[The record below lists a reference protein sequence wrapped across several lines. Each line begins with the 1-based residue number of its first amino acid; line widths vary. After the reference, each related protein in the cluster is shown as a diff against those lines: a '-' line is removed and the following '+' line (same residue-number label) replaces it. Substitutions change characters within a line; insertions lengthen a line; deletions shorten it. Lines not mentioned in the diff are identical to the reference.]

1 MKQQKAPLTR
11 LDRILT
17 GIGIALCVLLIPCL
31 IINVTMIIQ
40 SYVNED
46 EVPSFLGVTPLIV
59 LSGSME
65 PKIHEGELIFSTD
78 ISPEDVREE
87 MVISFFDPLS
97 TTGTIVTHKVVEI
110 IENEDGTRSFRT
122 FRKYLANNA
131 SRYGIANIEF
141 EGCNYILF
149 RMDKAD
155 GRELVAGLAERVKR
169 EGINTAELVGHN
181 ELPLFE
187 KYDTYIPGDLLRK
200 AYAADRLRPDEAET
214 RILEIERGY
223 END

>member
-1 MKQQKAPLTR
+1 
-11 LDRILT
+11 
-17 GIGIALCVLLIPCL
+17 
-31 IINVTMIIQ
+31 MIIQ

-87 MVISFFDPLS
+87 MVISFFDTLS

-122 FRKYLANNA
+122 RGINNSSNDSALVPEKNLVGRYRFGIPLAGYVAMFMQSTPGLVVCVAVPLVLFIGYDMLRRRKYDK
-131 SRYGIANIEF
+131 SKSED
-141 EGCNYILF
+141 
-149 RMDKAD
+149 MDA
-155 GRELVAGLAERVKR
+155 LM
-169 EGINTAELVGHN
+169 AELEALRAKQN
-181 ELPLFE
+181 TT
-187 KYDTYIPGDLLRK
+187 DSDLTPK
-200 AYAADRLRPDEAET
+200 E
-214 RILEIERGY
+214 
-223 END
+223 

>member
-46 EVPSFLGVTPLIV
+46 ELPSFLGVTPLIV

-122 FRKYLANNA
+122 RGINNNA
-131 SRYGIANIEF
+131 NDSA
-141 EGCNYILF
+141 
-149 RMDKAD
+149 
-155 GRELVAGLAERVKR
+155 LVPEK
-169 EGINTAELVGHN
+169 NLVGRYRFGI
-181 ELPLFE
+181 PL
-187 KYDTYIPGDLLRK
+187 
-200 AYAADRLRPDEAET
+200 A
-214 RILEIERGY
+214 GY
-223 END
+223 VAMFMQSTTGLIV

>member
-31 IINVTMIIQ
+31 IVNVTMIIQ

-122 FRKYLANNA
+122 RGINNNANDSALVPEKNLVGRYRFGIPLAGYVAMFMQSTPGLVVCVAVPLVLFIGYDMLRRRKYDK
-131 SRYGIANIEF
+131 SKSED
-141 EGCNYILF
+141 
-149 RMDKAD
+149 MDA
-155 GRELVAGLAERVKR
+155 LM
-169 EGINTAELVGHN
+169 AELEALRAKQN
-181 ELPLFE
+181 TT
-187 KYDTYIPGDLLRK
+187 DTDSTPK
-200 AYAADRLRPDEAET
+200 E
-214 RILEIERGY
+214 
-223 END
+223 